1 MAWILPVSYSTK
13 LKVAWLCSEQA
24 QGLIVTD
31 IFEPEIPWHHDPM
44 MVALLS
50 ALVLH
55 ALIILFIGFKMVSE
69 KLTDPAQ
76 HLDVVLVNWQS
87 EEKPD
92 EADYLAQADQRGGGT
107 SEENLRPAQKVRPP
121 LPSMEVAEAEI
132 SAEAGAPDPNIS
144 QQDVIVT
151 DSSEQLVESRLEQAE
166 AEPLELPSA
175 DELMAQAQQMAR
187 LLPEQSRNTEWHS
200 KNLRR
205 KFVSANTRKY
215 EYASYMQAWV
225 AKVERV
231 GNLHYPEAVRKL
243 KLKGELLL
251 IVGIYQDGGVESI
264 TLKKSSGIPE
274 LDEAAM
280 EIVRIAA
287 PYAPLPANIAKD
299 VDVLHITRTWR
310 FSPRGS

>member
-1 MAWILPVSYSTK
+1 M
-13 LKVAWLCSEQA
+13 
-24 QGLIVTD
+24 VTN
-31 IFEPEIPWHHDPM
+31 IFEPEIRWHHNPM
-44 MVALLS
+44 MVALMAALS
-50 ALVLH
+50 VH
-55 ALIILFIGFKMVSE
+55 ALIILVIGFQMISE
-69 KLTDPAQ
+69 KLADPAQ

-107 SEENLRPAQKVRPP
+107 NEENLRPAQKVKPP
-121 LPSMEVAEAEI
+121 LPSLKTAEAEI
-132 SAEAGAPDPNIS
+132 SAEAGAPQVS
-144 QQDVIVT
+144 FTEQDVIVT
-151 DSSEQLVESRLEQAE
+151 NASERSVEAQVEQIENEALDLPTAEQLMTQI
-166 AEPLELPSA
+166 
-175 DELMAQAQQMAR
+175 QKMAR
-187 LLPEQSRNTEWHS
+187 LLPEQSRKAEWHS

-243 KLKGELLL
+243 KLRGDLLL
-251 IVGIYQDGGVESI
+251 IVGIYQDGSVESI
-264 TLKKSSGIPE
+264 TLKRSSGMPA

-287 PYAPLPANIAKD
+287 PYTVLPANIAKD

-310 FSPRGS
+310 FSPRD

>member
-1 MAWILPVSYSTK
+1 MTN
-13 LKVAWLCSEQA
+13 
-24 QGLIVTD
+24 
-31 IFEPEIPWHHDPM
+31 IFEPKIRWHHDPM
-44 MVALLS
+44 MMALLF

-55 ALIILFIGFKMVSE
+55 ALIILFIGFKMISE
-69 KLTDPAQ
+69 KLTDQAQ

-107 SEENLRPAQKVRPP
+107 NEENLRPSQKVSPP
-121 LPSMEVAEAEI
+121 LPSMEMADAEI
-132 SAEAGAPDPNIS
+132 SADAGAPDPSIS
-144 QQDVIVT
+144 QQDVIVS
-151 DSSEQLVESRLEQAE
+151 DASQHRVESRHEQAQE
-166 AEPLELPSA
+166 EPLELPSA
-175 DELMAQAQQMAR
+175 DKLMAQAQQMAR

-205 KFVSANTRKY
+205 KFVAANTRKY
-215 EYASYMQAWV
+215 EYASYIQAWV

-231 GNLHYPEAVRKL
+231 GNMHYPEAVRKL

-264 TLKKSSGIPE
+264 TLKQSSGMPE
-274 LDEAAM
+274 LDKAAM

-310 FSPRGS
+310 FSPQGR

>member
-1 MAWILPVSYSTK
+1 M
-13 LKVAWLCSEQA
+13 
-24 QGLIVTD
+24 TD
-31 IFEPEIPWHHDPM
+31 IFEPQIRWHHDPM

-55 ALIILFIGFKMVSE
+55 ALIILVIGFKMVSE
-69 KLTDPAQ
+69 KLLDPAQ

-87 EEKPD
+87 EEKPE

-107 SEENLRPAQKVRPP
+107 NEENLRPAQKVKPP
-121 LPSMEVAEAEI
+121 LPSMEAAQAEI
-132 SAEAGAPDPNIS
+132 SAEAGAPNPTIS
-144 QQDVIVT
+144 QQDVIVS
-151 DSSEQLVESRLEQAE
+151 DASERQAE
-166 AEPLELPSA
+166 SQQEQTEEEPLELPSA
-175 DELMAQAQQMAR
+175 DELMAQAQKMAR
-187 LLPEQSRNTEWHS
+187 LLPEQNRNTEWHS
-200 KNLRR
+200 KNLRH

-243 KLKGELLL
+243 KLKGDLLL
-251 IVGIYQDGGVESI
+251 IVGIYQDGSVESI
-264 TLKKSSGIPE
+264 TLKRSSGIPE

-287 PYAPLPANIAKD
+287 PYTPLPANISQD

-310 FSPRGS
+310 FSPRGGLN

>member
-1 MAWILPVSYSTK
+1 MT
-13 LKVAWLCSEQA
+13 
-24 QGLIVTD
+24 TD
-31 IFEPEIPWHHDPM
+31 IFEPEIPWHHNPM
-44 MVALLS
+44 MVALLA
-50 ALVLH
+50 ALSVHAFIVLVV
-55 ALIILFIGFKMVSE
+55 GFQMISE
-69 KLTDPAQ
+69 KFADPAQ

-87 EEKPD
+87 EEKPE

-107 SEENLRPAQKVRPP
+107 NEENLRPAQKVKPP
-121 LPSMEVAEAEI
+121 LPSLETAEAEI
-132 SAEAGAPDPNIS
+132 SAEVGAPEAS
-144 QQDVIVT
+144 FTEQDVIVSNT
-151 DSSEQLVESRLEQAE
+151 AEQTTEAQTEQVENEALDMPTAEQLMTQI
-166 AEPLELPSA
+166 
-175 DELMAQAQQMAR
+175 QQMAR
-187 LLPEQSRNTEWHS
+187 LLPEQSRNAEWHS

-243 KLKGELLL
+243 KLRGDLLL
-251 IVGIYQDGGVESI
+251 IVGIYQDGSVESI
-264 TLKKSSGIPE
+264 TLKRSSGMPE

-287 PYAPLPANIAKD
+287 PYSPLPANISKD

-310 FSPRGS
+310 FSPRS

>member
-1 MAWILPVSYSTK
+1 MR
-13 LKVAWLCSEQA
+13 LKVGWLIHAGEKDF
-24 QGLIVTD
+24 IVTD
-31 IFEPEIPWHHDPM
+31 IFEPEVRWHHDPM

-55 ALIILFIGFKMVSE
+55 ALIILVVGFKMVSE
-69 KLTDPAQ
+69 KLSDPAQ

-107 SEENLRPAQKVRPP
+107 SEENLRPAQKVKPP
-121 LPSMEVAEAEI
+121 LPSMETAEAEI
-132 SAEAGAPDPNIS
+132 TAQAGAPAPDIE
-144 QQDVIVT
+144 QQDVI
-151 DSSEQLVESRLEQAE
+151 SSDTSKQLVESQVERAE
-166 AEPLELPSA
+166 NKPMELPSA
-175 DELMAQAQQMAR
+175 DELMIQAQQMAQ

-243 KLKGELLL
+243 KLKGDLLL
-251 IVGIYQDGGVESI
+251 IVGIYQDGSVESI
-264 TLKKSSGIPE
+264 TLKRSSGLPE

-287 PYAPLPANIAKD
+287 PYTPLPANIAKD

-310 FSPRGS
+310 FSPRGGMM

>member
-1 MAWILPVSYSTK
+1 MT
-13 LKVAWLCSEQA
+13 
-24 QGLIVTD
+24 TD
-31 IFEPEIPWHHDPM
+31 IFEPEIPWHHNSM
-44 MVALLS
+44 MVALLA
-50 ALVLH
+50 ALSVH
-55 ALIILFIGFKMVSE
+55 ALIILVVGFQMISE
-69 KLTDPAQ
+69 EFTDPAQ

-107 SEENLRPAQKVRPP
+107 NEENLRPAQKVKPP
-121 LPSMEVAEAEI
+121 LPSLETAEAEI
-132 SAEAGAPDPNIS
+132 SAEAGAPAS
-144 QQDVIVT
+144 SFVEQDVIVT
-151 DSSEQLVESRLEQAE
+151 NSSEQMVE
-166 AEPLELPSA
+166 AEVEQVENQALDMPTAEQ
-175 DELMAQAQQMAR
+175 LMTQIQKMAR

-243 KLKGELLL
+243 KLRGDLLL
-251 IVGIYQDGGVESI
+251 IVGIYQDGSVESI
-264 TLKKSSGIPE
+264 TLKRSSGMQE

-287 PYAPLPANIAKD
+287 PYTPLPANIAKD

-310 FSPRGS
+310 FSPRG

>member
-1 MAWILPVSYSTK
+1 MT
-13 LKVAWLCSEQA
+13 
-24 QGLIVTD
+24 TD
-31 IFEPEIPWHHDPM
+31 IFEPEIPWHHNPM
-44 MVALLS
+44 MVALLA
-50 ALVLH
+50 ALSIH
-55 ALIILFIGFKMVSE
+55 AVIILVVGFQMITE
-69 KLTDPAQ
+69 KFADPAQ

-87 EEKPD
+87 EEKPE

-107 SEENLRPAQKVRPP
+107 NEENLRPAQKVKPP
-121 LPSMEVAEAEI
+121 LPSLETAEAEI
-132 SAEAGAPDPNIS
+132 SAEAGAPAAS
-144 QQDVIVT
+144 FTEQDVIVSNT
-151 DSSEQLVESRLEQAE
+151 SEQTAE
-166 AEPLELPSA
+166 AQVEQVENEALDMPTAEQ
-175 DELMAQAQQMAR
+175 LMTQIQQMAR
-187 LLPEQSRNTEWHS
+187 LLPEQSRNAEWHS

-243 KLKGELLL
+243 KLRGDLLL
-251 IVGIYQDGGVESI
+251 IVGIYQDGSVESI
-264 TLKKSSGIPE
+264 TLKRSSGMPE

-287 PYAPLPANIAKD
+287 PYSPLPANISKD

-310 FSPRGS
+310 FSPRS

>member
-1 MAWILPVSYSTK
+1 M
-13 LKVAWLCSEQA
+13 
-24 QGLIVTD
+24 TD
-31 IFEPEIPWHHDPM
+31 IFEPDIRWHHEPM
-44 MVALLS
+44 MVAILS

-55 ALIILFIGFKMVSE
+55 ALIILVIGFKLVSE
-69 KLTDPAQ
+69 KLADPAQ

-92 EADYLAQADQRGGGT
+92 KADYLAQADQRGGGT
-107 SEENLRPAQKVRPP
+107 SEDNLRPAQKVTPP
-121 LPSMEVAEAEI
+121 VPSMEKQDAETNTD
-132 SAEAGAPDPNIS
+132 AGAPEPDIE
-144 QQDVIVT
+144 QQDIIVT
-151 DSSEQLVESRLEQAE
+151 DDAKLQIQTQIEQVENELM
-166 AEPLELPSA
+166 ELPSA
-175 DELMAQAQQMAR
+175 DELMAQVQRMAQ
-187 LLPEQSRNTEWHS
+187 LLPEQSRNAEWHS
-200 KNLRR
+200 KNPRR

-243 KLKGELLL
+243 KLKGDLLL
-251 IVGIYQDGGVESI
+251 IVGIHQDGSVESI
-264 TLKKSSGIPE
+264 TMKRSSGMPE

-287 PYAPLPANIAKD
+287 PYTPLPANIAKD

-310 FSPRGS
+310 FSPKRGMN